1 MNGKSWYRSKS
12 IWIAILQ
19 GIGGIMVAVGTEYD
33 QVGGFLV
40 LKSLLDII
48 VRGITDAPIFFSGTR
63 EKKSY

>member
-1 MNGKSWYRSKS
+1 
-12 IWIAILQ
+12 
-19 GIGGIMVAVGTEYD
+19 MVAVGTEYD